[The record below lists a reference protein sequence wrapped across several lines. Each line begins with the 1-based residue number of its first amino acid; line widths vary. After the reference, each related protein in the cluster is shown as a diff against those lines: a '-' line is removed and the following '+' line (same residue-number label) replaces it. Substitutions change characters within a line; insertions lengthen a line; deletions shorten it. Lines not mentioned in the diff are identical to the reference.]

1 MPDTSD
7 SEQFEEDLN
16 DNDRNEEKYGDIT
29 GSVND
34 NENEQKR
41 LKEVCLGIYARYAQ
55 WFHYLKLV

>member
-7 SEQFEEDLN
+7 SEQFEENLN

-41 LKEVCLGIYARYAQ
+41 LKEACLGIYARHEQ
-55 WFHYLKLV
+55 